1 MSMPLAMDV
10 SMFTFTVV
18 TLTVG
23 SLYNT
28 GSPNA
33 MAAVSVSV
41 SIAIASDNHEQGE
54 LEEKDQCQ
62 SVHCEILRD
71 PW

>member
-1 MSMPLAMDV
+1 MPLAMDV

-28 GSPNA
+28 GSPNT

-41 SIAIASDNHEQGE
+41 SIAVAPDNHEQGE
-54 LEEKDQCQ
+54 LEENDQSQ
-62 SVHCEILRD
+62 SVHCEKLRD